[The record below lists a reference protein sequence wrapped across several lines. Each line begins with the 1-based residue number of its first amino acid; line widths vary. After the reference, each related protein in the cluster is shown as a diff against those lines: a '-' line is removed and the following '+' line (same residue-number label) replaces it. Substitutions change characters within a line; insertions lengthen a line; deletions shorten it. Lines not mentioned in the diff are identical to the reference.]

1 MWPRFTL
8 TDARTIAHY
17 LGLLIVCFAVAPAIP
32 FVTALVFHEWG
43 PASRYL
49 LCVGV
54 CLVVGTGLRLLMPTA
69 PRLNRQQAMAVT
81 GLAWIV
87 LAFVGS
93 IPLVLSQ
100 HYATFADALFD
111 CVSGLTTTGAT
122 VATDLDHMSVA
133 DNMFRFV
140 MHFVGGMGLIVVALS
155 LGLFGRRA
163 GDASLYASEGRSEH
177 VVPNVVETTRFISKI
192 AVIIIAVTFV
202 PVCLLLCVT
211 GLEPARAVLHGL
223 WLSIS
228 AFMTGGFSPMS
239 TSVMYYHSGAIEI
252 VLMVAMLLGTINF
265 ALYLEVRRGRTDH
278 FFQDLEVR
286 TGAFW
291 LLAMIAILAATLSS
305 APLFSNLPEMLRS
318 CAFMVVSAATTTGF
332 QTVSAN
338 QLTTVFS
345 SGAFL
350 VLAIVM
356 AGGGSA
362 GSTSGGIKFH
372 RVGIIWK
379 SIVSTIKSALFPPT
393 ARVVVEYHHIGRR
406 RLRPDVSRE
415 ALTVFTLYVITYV
428 IGALAGIAYGYE
440 ATTSLFES
448 VAMASNG
455 GITAGIS
462 GPGMPLGLEMVYLLQ
477 MWAGRL
483 EFVTLMALI
492 VEVVVSVTPDADD
505 VRKLLNG
512 GKS

>member
-1 MWPRFTL
+1 MKKTL
-8 TDARTIAHY
+8 AVVLA
-17 LGLLIVCFAVAPAIP
+17 GLTVTGMYAQDIDMEQIVRIRDSFGNTSSDRAAQNAISN
-32 FVTALVFHEWG
+32 TYNLKSLA
-43 PASRYL
+43 
-49 LCVGV
+49 
-54 CLVVGTGLRLLMPTA
+54 
-69 PRLNRQQAMAVT
+69 LNREEQ
-81 GLAWIV
+81 
-87 LAFVGS
+87 
-93 IPLVLSQ
+93 
-100 HYATFADALFD
+100 
-111 CVSGLTTTGAT
+111 
-122 VATDLDHMSVA
+122 
-133 DNMFRFV
+133 
-140 MHFVGGMGLIVVALS
+140 
-155 LGLFGRRA
+155 
-163 GDASLYASEGRSEH
+163 
-177 VVPNVVETTRFISKI
+177 
-192 AVIIIAVTFV
+192 
-202 PVCLLLCVT
+202 
-211 GLEPARAVLHGL
+211 
-223 WLSIS
+223 
-228 AFMTGGFSPMS
+228 
-239 TSVMYYHSGAIEI
+239 
-252 VLMVAMLLGTINF
+252 
-265 ALYLEVRRGRTDH
+265 GRTDH
-278 FFQDLEVR
+278 FFHDLEIR
-286 TGAFW
+286 TGAMW
-291 LLAMIAILAATLSS
+291 LLLMTAVLVATLAS
-305 APLFSNLPEMLRS
+305 APLFNDLPEMLRN
-318 CAFMVVSAATTTGF
+318 CAFMIVSAASTTGF

-338 QLTTVFS
+338 QLTTTFS

-356 AGGGSA
+356 AVGGGA
-362 GSTSGGIKFH
+362 GATSGGIKFH